1 MVVRLSGDV
10 DLAGVPRL
18 RAALVELD
26 GRDHHRIELDLSL
39 VDFLDSSGL
48 GVLLGA
54 LRRARIGGGDLRI
67 VAASAP
73 VTALLAIVGLN
84 TVFGLPTDPAHGLR
98 PGW

>member
-26 GRDHHRIELDLSL
+26 RRGHHCIELDLSL

-48 GVLLGA
+48 GALLGA
-54 LRRARIGGGDLRI
+54 LRRARAGGGDLHV
-67 VAASAP
+67 VAAATP
-73 VTALLAIVGLN
+73 VTAVLGILGLN
-84 TVFGLPTDPAHGLR
+84 AVFGLPPDPAHG
-98 PGW
+98 PAAGS